1 MNVGVGWGF
10 SLHKALNPVK
20 RYFRFC
26 IVKRIS
32 SQIGFQLSRFHGVM
46 VITSD
51 FDSDNLSSILSGTF
65 CYILRTIGAHFVL
78 KNTSPSEVY

>member
-1 MNVGVGWGF
+1 MGWGF

-26 IVKRIS
+26 MVNQIY
-32 SQIGFQLSRFHGVM
+32 SQISFLLLRFHGVM

-51 FDSDNLSSILSGTF
+51 FDSDNLSSILSGTS
-65 CYILRTIGAHFVL
+65 CYILRTIGAAFVL
-78 KNTSPSEVY
+78 KNTSSSEVY